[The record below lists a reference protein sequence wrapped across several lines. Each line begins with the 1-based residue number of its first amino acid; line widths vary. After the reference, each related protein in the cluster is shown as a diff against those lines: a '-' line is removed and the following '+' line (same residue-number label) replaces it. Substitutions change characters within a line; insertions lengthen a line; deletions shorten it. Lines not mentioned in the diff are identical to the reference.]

1 MWHVGMVTVSRVM
14 DYEDDETFPDP
25 KQISSVLTVYED
37 GMTNK
42 SVTVNL
48 FVIIRDINDNRPQF
62 TEHVR
67 NSFNFLFS
75 FSTSPKIK

>member
-1 MWHVGMVTVSRVM
+1 VYIGTVTVSRVM

-25 KQISSVLTVYED
+25 KHISSVLTVYED

-42 SVTVNL
+42 SVTANL
-48 FVIIRDINDNRPQF
+48 LVIIRDINDRTPQF

-67 NSFNFLFS
+67 NSFSFLFS
-75 FSTSPKIK
+75 VFFLDRK